1 MIVREVYDL
10 NFTRY
15 TMKNVF
21 LAGLLMRSIVI
32 FLFLGSI
39 RSVIIPIVAIPLSLV
54 GTFFI
59 MLLLGYGSVTQWL
72 HLENKLAVEEQ
83 QNKQLAARNRAVE
96 ADILELK
103 SGDQA
108 LEEQARYELGMVKE
122 GEEYYQ
128 CSE

>member
-1 MIVREVYDL
+1 M
-10 NFTRY
+10 RY
-15 TMKNVF
+15 
-21 LAGLLMRSIVI
+21 I
-32 FLFLGSI
+32 FLGLI
-39 RSVIIPIVAIPLSLV
+39 LTLV
-54 GTFFI
+54 G
-59 MLLLGYGSVTQWL
+59 LQYKLWVGDDSVTQWL

-122 GEEYYQ
+122 GELYYQ
-128 CSE
+128 FVD